1 MFDEPGLRYSHQA
14 MRTTFTFFFPTP
26 DPNNYL
32 GIAEDCIT
40 ELVDIELSISPYQE
54 GSDIHRLN
62 AAAGTGEW
70 IRVGWPTYR
79 LLHLCMA
86 LMDQS
91 HGAFNPFDGH
101 RTMRVSGKVLDE
113 QTTRMLEEQT
123 REAIGTSVPLELDET
138 HPQCQLS
145 AGYLIDLGAIGKGW
159 ALDKCAAIA
168 KDAGV
173 ERAFFNAG
181 GSSMI
186 AIGTEWPI
194 NIAGIDE
201 SITISNQALSVS
213 KLINADAGGVHIVG
227 REFPNKETDI
237 VSRVVGESCA
247 VTDALSTAAIAYH
260 TDLEVHLYDYEVV
273 TKVIRST
280 NKFHSED
287 NT

>member
-14 MRTTFTFFFPTP
+14 MRTTFSFFFPTP

-32 GIAEDCIT
+32 GIAEDCIA

-79 LLHLCMA
+79 LLQLCVEM
-86 LMDQS
+86 MDHTQ
-91 HGAFNPFDGH
+91 GAFNPLDGH
-101 RTMRVSGKVLDE
+101 RTMRVSGKILDE
-113 QTTRMLEEQT
+113 QTTRMLEAQT
-123 REAIGTSVPLELDET
+123 REANGTTVPIEFNET
-138 HPQCQLS
+138 HPQCRLS
-145 AGYLIDLGAIGKGW
+145 AGNLIDLGAIGKGW

-186 AIGTEWPI
+186 AIGTDWPI
-194 NIAGIDE
+194 NIAGMDE
-201 SITISNQALSVS
+201 SLTLSNQALSVS

-227 REFPNKETDI
+227 RIFSNRESDI

-247 VTDALSTAAIAYH
+247 VTDALSTAAIADN

-273 TKVIRST
+273 TKVIRAT
-280 NKFHSED
+280 NNNHSED